1 MPTLDFNG
9 KHHIYTHHLTIP
21 YRPLETDKSRSCNP
35 TSENDNLII
44 HGDNL
49 HALKALLPR
58 YKNRIKCIYID
69 PPYNTGNEGWV
80 YNDNVNSP
88 LIKQWFTENAPVDN
102 EDLERHDKWL
112 CMMWSRL
119 HLLKE
124 LLAEDG
130 VIFISIDDNEVHHLR
145 MLMDEIFG
153 EKNFFAI
160 LTRRAMHTVRNS
172 GKDFNHNADYTLVYA
187 KEKSWFGE
195 DKSRYIRYITDKS
208 TKYPHD
214 DNDGRGKYKL
224 DPLSARNYYEPYTFT
239 FENGVVWSP
248 PSGRY
253 PSYAQDTLRCMERE
267 GRIDFSGKEPRAKRY
282 LSEVQEGQPPDV
294 FLSPKIVG
302 FNKEGTGELR
312 DIFGEGGVF
321 PQPKPIKFI
330 KFLLELLRS
339 KDAIILFSM
348 KIKNHTL
355 KKRSA
360 YPISRSAFRTLCQ
373 IHGKRLG
380 LQKELIESLKTNGE
394 TDEKIYDR
402 RSYLISMLQEHVAG
416 EVENQSEQ
424 IFRKKLDSG
433 EIQFDLE
440 VGEPNYKLR
449 QSYKIEV
456 HANQNLLTKYGKPV
470 QLSLFE
476 PMYEYASDN
485 ELEKNFAHFLDGEKA
500 LQWWHRVVARQQG
513 EYYVQGWNEQRI
525 YPDFVAMAKEVE
537 GMTRVLIF
545 ETKGQHLEGNRDTK
559 YKQKVLKTLEE
570 AFNTTGNTS
579 MREVPT
585 QTGIFRLVFSKQEF
599 PEISAQL
606 NEGRYSTES

>member
-1 MPTLDFNG
+1 MPTLEFNG
-9 KHHIYTHHLTIP
+9 KHHIYTHHLTVP
-21 YRPLETDKSRSCNP
+21 YRPLETDESRSCNP
-35 TSENDNLII
+35 TSEDDNLII

-88 LIKQWFTENAPVDN
+88 LMKQWFTENAPIDI

-172 GKDFNHNADYTLVYA
+172 SKDFNHNADYTLVYA

-294 FLSPKIVG
+294 FLSPEIVG

-339 KDAIILFSM
+339 KDAIILDSFAGSGTTAHAVLALN
-348 KIKNHTL
+348 KEDSGNRKFIL
-355 KKRSA
+355 VE
-360 YPISRSAFRTLCQ
+360 CQ
-373 IHGKRLG
+373 EYADTITAERVRRV
-380 LQKELIESLKTNGE
+380 INGVPDASD
-394 TDEKIYDR
+394 TA
-402 RSYLISMLQEHVAG
+402 LQEGLGGSFTYCTLGEPV
-416 EVENQSEQ
+416 EVEAMLTGE
-424 IFRKKLDSG
+424 KLPTYTA
-433 EIQFDLE
+433 L
-440 VGEPNYKLR
+440 
-449 QSYKIEV
+449 
-456 HANQNLLTKYGKPV
+456 ATNLLFTSAGI
-470 QLSLFE
+470 S
-476 PMYEYASDN
+476 
-485 ELEKNFAHFLDGEKA
+485 
-500 LQWWHRVVARQQG
+500 
-513 EYYVQGWNEQRI
+513 
-525 YPDFVAMAKEVE
+525 VE
-537 GMTRVLIF
+537 
-545 ETKGQHLEGNRDTK
+545 ED
-559 YKQKVLKTLEE
+559 TLEE
-570 AFNTTGNTS
+570 KNDDGLFYSNDKNDYYLIYKPDLAYLRSNEAILNLEHAKRIQDSSHENGKKAIVYAAGNYIGQRELTKMGIAFC
-579 MREVPT
+579 
-585 QTGIFRLVFSKQEF
+585 
-599 PEISAQL
+599 QL
-606 NEGRYSTES
+606 PYAIHER